1 MKKLSV
7 FLIVLIAL
15 SCDDGNF
22 NIPEFNFSNAS
33 IENCGNLVLFKIN
46 GTESLVLEINEDNTN
61 NSFFVEIKDNK
72 SFSLSENGNN
82 TVTYRTFDLEP
93 SSNYF
98 CQNIPPTSPLVI
110 NQWLGSGNLFVTT
123 VLESE
128 NDNDNVIETNLETN
142 TDNDSF
148 PDYIDSDDDN
158 DGILTKNEDSNKDKD
173 PTNDDTDGDGIPD
186 YLDEDDDN
194 DGTLTIYE
202 SLTEDDDVDGIPDFL
217 DNDTSTPLA
226 EPRDPLNNIYIK
238 YYLTSFIIESLKLTN
253 EDGNTIQYD
262 SVMFGSKTGT
272 QTITN

>member
-22 NIPEFNFSNAS
+22 NIPEFDFSNAS

-46 GTESLVLEINEDNTN
+46 GTESLVIEINEDNTD

-72 SFSLSENGNN
+72 SYSLSESGSN
-82 TVTYRTFDLEP
+82 TVTYRTFDIEP

-98 CQNIPPTSPLVI
+98 CQNIPPITPTVI
-110 NQWLGSGNLFVTT
+110 NEWLGSGILFVTT

-128 NDNDNVIETNLETN
+128 NDNDNVIETDVETN
-142 TDNDSF
+142 TDNDNF

-158 DGILTKNEDSNKDKD
+158 DGILTKNEDYDNDND

-186 YLDEDDDN
+186 YLDEDDDG
-194 DGTLTIYE
+194 DGTLTINE

-226 EPRDPLNNIYIK
+226 ESREALNNIYVK
-238 YYLTSFIIESLKLTN
+238 YYLTSFTIESLKLTN
-253 EDGNTIQYD
+253 ENSNTIQYD
-262 SVMFGSKTGT
+262 NYIFGSKTGT
-272 QTITN
+272 ETITN